1 MALIINSSKKIS
13 ASTNAQTVNTACN
26 TFLIANTST
35 SATVYIR
42 ENSDGV
48 AVTEA
53 NAFPVL
59 PGQTLPVALS
69 ASSISVKSSAAA
81 DVYFLFGTED

>member
-1 MALIINSSKKIS
+1 MALIINSVKKIS
-13 ASTNAQTVNTACN
+13 ASSSAQTVNTACN
-26 TFLIANTST
+26 TFLITNAST

-42 ENSDGV
+42 ENSDSI
-48 AVTEA
+48 AVTDA
-53 NAFPVL
+53 NGFPVL

-69 ASSISVKSSAAA
+69 ASSVSVKSSAAA